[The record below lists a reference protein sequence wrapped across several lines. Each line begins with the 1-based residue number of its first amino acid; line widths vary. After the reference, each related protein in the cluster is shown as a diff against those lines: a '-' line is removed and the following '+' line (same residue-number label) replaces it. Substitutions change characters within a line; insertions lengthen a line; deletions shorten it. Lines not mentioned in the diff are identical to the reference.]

1 MTAINTAHQSIM
13 AFSPDKTLPQHY
25 ERLGSLKDEG
35 ILQLRAIFIYLL
47 AKCPDLRRIQI
58 SYDGSGDSGQI
69 EKIYYLSDRF
79 SYSDQVIVDD
89 SEILP
94 DEIACGHEV
103 QKGAWS
109 QIHHKWINDEEPRN
123 EGLREALDR
132 IAWDIVYGQNPGF
145 EMNEGGFGSLYI
157 TLDPDKDPSELKIQ
171 LEHSE
176 RVETTNDYSYSL

>member
-13 AFSPDKTLPQHY
+13 AFSPDESLLQYY
-25 ERLGSLKDEG
+25 EQLSFLKDKG

-47 AKCPDLRRIQI
+47 AKYPDLRRIEI

-69 EKIYYLSDRF
+69 EEIYYVSDRF
-79 SYSDQVIVDD
+79 SYSEQVIVDD

-94 DEIACGHEV
+94 DEIACGHKAR
-103 QKGAWS
+103 KGAWS

-123 EGLREALDR
+123 ENLREALDR
-132 IAWDIVYGQNPGF
+132 IAWDIAYGQNPGF
-145 EMNEGGFGSLYI
+145 EINEGALGSLYI
-157 TLDPDKDPSELKIQ
+157 SLDPDEDPSELKIQ